1 MEMNGE
7 NKVPERNL
15 LPKFGTNN
23 IMILIIIINASLREN
38 NNTITHSSCDIG

>member
-23 IMILIIIINASLREN
+23 IMILIIIINASLREKQQY
-38 NNTITHSSCDIG
+38 DYAFFL